1 MSDSPKLEES
11 AHKSLTPNP
20 WNCPE
25 TDTTDGRSDPW
36 IHLTERKQ
44 FSRLLYAN
52 PVCFL
57 CTNGPTHEVEAA
69 ADGGSVIR
77 PLQPNVM
84 VVTWLTA
91 TNNHGQFLMSIN
103 RHRHTATF
111 FESAATTSHDEHF
124 TLCVPVKG
132 MEELVKN
139 VGGTS
144 GRFGNKFALLD
155 RYGTN
160 YHEAS

>member
-1 MSDSPKLEES
+1 MSDSPKLEKS
-11 AHKSLTPNP
+11 VHKSLTPNRC
-20 WNCPE
+20 NCPE
-25 TDTTDGRSDPW
+25 TGTTDGNGDPW

-44 FSRLLYAN
+44 CSRLLYTN

-57 CTNGPTHEVEAA
+57 CTNGGPTHEM
-69 ADGGSVIR
+69 DGGAAGSEVR
-77 PLQPNVM
+77 PLSPNVM

-111 FESAATTSHDEHF
+111 FESAATTSRDGHF

-144 GRFGNKFALLD
+144 GRFGNKFAPLD
-155 RYGTN
+155 RDGTN
-160 YHEAS
+160 YHQAS